1 MKEYPYI
8 MDVGVFCMFFGSE
21 SHVEKAFWMSGGN
34 FEQRQA
40 GGKERF
46 GGEIHM
52 GEDIFRTVLRLE
64 KTMPTLHTLAN
75 YKFLARGSP

>member
-1 MKEYPYI
+1 
-8 MDVGVFCMFFGSE
+8 
-21 SHVEKAFWMSGGN
+21 MSGGN